1 MDTIVLEE
9 PRVVPGQTKLFYD
22 IEEIIDFNELEALY
36 DIMDHEITVF
46 VPLVNLGYDAEYVLN
61 LIKANVE
68 FVEFRINTYGLYPD
82 GSIGKN
88 IIDYLEFYIKSED
101 FKVVGDGVSFV
112 ISQKTLSKYI
122 TNKSSRLEIHLV
134 KYYG

>member
-9 PRVVPGQTKLFYD
+9 PKVVPGQTKLFYEL
-22 IEEIIDFNELEALY
+22 EELIDFNEIQTIY
-36 DIMDHEITVF
+36 DILNQDITVL
-46 VPLVNLGYDAEYVLN
+46 VPCKNLGYDSDYTLN
-61 LIKANVE
+61 LIQANVE

-82 GSIGKN
+82 GSIGKYP
-88 IIDYLEFYIKSED
+88 IDYLEFYIKSED
-101 FKVVGDGVSFV
+101 FKVVDDKVSFV
-112 ISQKTLSKYI
+112 IYHKALSQAI

>member
-22 IEEIIDFNELEALY
+22 IEEIIDFSELKTIY
-36 DIMDHEITVF
+36 DTLNQEITVLIPS
-46 VPLVNLGYDAEYVLN
+46 VDLGYDADYVLN

-82 GSIGKN
+82 GSTGTHP
-88 IIDYLEFYIKSED
+88 IDYVEFYIKSED
-101 FKVVGDGVSFV
+101 FRVVGDGVAFV
-112 ISQKTLSKYI
+112 ISHGTLSKAI

>member
-22 IEEIIDFNELEALY
+22 IEEILDFNELKTIY
-36 DIMDHEITVF
+36 DTLNQEITVLI
-46 VPLVNLGYDAEYVLN
+46 PLVDLGYDADYVLN
-61 LIKANVE
+61 LIKANIE

-82 GSIGKN
+82 GYTEKHP
-88 IIDYLEFYIKSED
+88 IDYVEFYIKSED
-101 FKVVGDGVSFV
+101 FKVVCDGVAFV
-112 ISQKTLSKYI
+112 ISHKTLSKAI
-122 TNKSSRLEIHLV
+122 TNKSSRLEINLV

>member
-22 IEEIIDFNELEALY
+22 IEEIIDFNELESLY
-36 DIMDHEITVF
+36 DTMDQEITVF
-46 VPLVNLGYDAEYVLN
+46 VPLVDLGYDADYVLN

-82 GSIGKN
+82 GSIGKH

-101 FKVVGDGVSFV
+101 FKVSGDGVSFV
-112 ISQKTLSKYI
+112 ISHKTLYKAI